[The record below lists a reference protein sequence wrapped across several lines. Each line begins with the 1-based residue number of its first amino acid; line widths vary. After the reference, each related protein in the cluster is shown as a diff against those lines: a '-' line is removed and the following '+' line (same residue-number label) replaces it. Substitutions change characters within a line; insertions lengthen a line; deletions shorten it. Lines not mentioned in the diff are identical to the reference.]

1 MGRYRDPKLLKEI
14 ASRIKVL
21 REKGNVT
28 LEEFYNDTGIHLA
41 RIESSQGN
49 VTVSTLS
56 QICKYFGLS
65 LEEFFKGIN

>member
-41 RIESSQGN
+41 RIESLQGN